1 MEEGFKKYIE
11 CMEYIQSHPE
21 YKDRYD
27 AYFKNVTDEAN
38 RLYTA
43 RREGYLEGLQE
54 AEQETR
60 DQDRK
65 NVISIILE
73 KGYSPEYI
81 EKELGFD
88 PTPYI
93 NSLYNISLNR
103 KKE

>member
-21 YKDRYD
+21 YKDEYE

-43 RREGYLEGLQE
+43 REEGKQE
-54 AEQETR
+54 ARDETR
-60 DQDRK
+60 K
-65 NVISIILE
+65 NLVTILLE
-73 KGYSPEYI
+73 EGYSPTYI
-81 EKELGFD
+81 EKEFD
-88 PTPYI
+88 YDPIPYI
-93 NSLYNISLNR
+93 ESLYNISLNQ

>member
-1 MEEGFKKYIE
+1 MEEGLKKYIE

-21 YKDRYD
+21 YKDKYE

-38 RLYTA
+38 RLYEA
-43 RREGYLEGLQE
+43 RLEGYLEGMR
-54 AEQETR
+54 ETR
-60 DQDRK
+60 DKDRK
-65 NVISIILE
+65 DVISIILE

-81 EKELGFD
+81 EQKLGFD

-93 NSLYNISLNR
+93 DSLYNISLNR